1 MATEKLD
8 TTVRQEQIAQATLEL
23 VAVGGLSK
31 LSVAAVARHVGLVP
45 SALYRHFKSKDEV
58 LDAALR
64 LIQDKLLGNIVA
76 VREDN
81 SDALAQLHK
90 LLLRHVWLIQE
101 NRGIPQVIF
110 SQDFYIDHPER
121 RERVY
126 RGIRSYLAEVAQ
138 IIRDGQRNDQI
149 SRRIDPDSAA
159 VMFLG
164 LIQPSA
170 ILWHMSD
177 GDFDVSQQARRA
189 WPLYRK
195 AIENGEANLKGKRT
209 IQQKGTTS

>member
-1 MATEKLD
+1 MATQKLD
-8 TTVRQEQIAQATLEL
+8 TQVRREQIAQATLAL
-23 VAVGGLSK
+23 VAEGGLSK
-31 LSVAAVARHVGLVP
+31 LSVAAVAHEVGLVP

-58 LDAALR
+58 LDAALE
-64 LIQDKLLGNIVA
+64 LIQEKLLGNVAA
-76 VREDN
+76 VRDDTGE
-81 SDALAQLHK
+81 ALEQLHG
-90 LLLRHVWLIQE
+90 LLMRHVRLIQE

-121 RERVY
+121 RDRVY
-126 RGIRSYLAEVAQ
+126 RGISSYLAEVAR
-138 IIRDGQRNDQI
+138 IILTGQRHGQI
-149 SRRIDPDSAA
+149 ARDIDANTAS

-195 AIENGEANLKGKRT
+195 AIENGEANPKGKKT
-209 IQQKGTTS
+209 IQQKGKKS

>member
-8 TTVRQEQIAQATLEL
+8 TQVRQEQIARATLKL
-23 VAVGGLSK
+23 VADGGLGR
-31 LSVAAVARHVGLVP
+31 LSVAAVAHEVGLVP

-58 LDAALR
+58 LDAALE
-64 LIQDKLLGNIVA
+64 LIQETLLGNVAA
-76 VREDN
+76 VRDET
-81 SDALAQLHK
+81 SEALEQLHS
-90 LLLRHVWLIQE
+90 LLLRHVRLIQE

-121 RERVY
+121 RARVY
-126 RGIRSYLAEVAQ
+126 RGIRSYLGAVAR
-138 IIRDGQRNDQI
+138 IIRMGQRHGQI
-149 SRRIDPDSAA
+149 ARDVDPNTAS

-177 GDFDVSQQARRA
+177 GDFDVMRYARQAWHLFRHA
-189 WPLYRK
+189 L
-195 AIENGEANLKGKRT
+195 AACA
-209 IQQKGTTS
+209 